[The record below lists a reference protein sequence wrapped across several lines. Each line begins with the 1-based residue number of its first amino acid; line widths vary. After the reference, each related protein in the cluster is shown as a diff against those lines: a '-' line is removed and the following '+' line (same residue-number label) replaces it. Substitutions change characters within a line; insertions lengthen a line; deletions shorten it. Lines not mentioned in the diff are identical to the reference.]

1 MVFANPSH
9 SAGHKGGNEW
19 MTAWALNRAARGD
32 GHILA
37 DPVGMGREYRSRV
50 RTTVIIIITTTC
62 YMPQFSNHLI

>member
-1 MVFANPSH
+1 
-9 SAGHKGGNEW
+9 